1 MSKRDDNITIKW
13 RMRGDGM
20 AIANIYENGEYVD
33 TEEYSLGELVYSD
46 VIDLP
51 CGCTVEPDGR
61 CYHGNRSPL
70 LVFGL
75 I

>member
-1 MSKRDDNITIKW
+1 MKDDVVKVKW
-13 RMRGDGM
+13 AMRNDGVVV
-20 AIANIYENGEYVD
+20 ANVYENGEYVD
-33 TEEYSLGELVYSD
+33 TVDYDLEELVYSD

-51 CGCTVEPDGR
+51 CGCSVEPDGR